1 MSTPGPSTV
10 LLLDTGNEWGGGTN
24 SMIELLRRID
34 RSRFRFVCCFYG
46 DYRKGAGETLTGT
59 LQQIGIET
67 HVLPALPQPGWAK
80 LAKETLRVL
89 LFWSRGLRKRALGRV
104 DRRWRMD
111 VRARQVARLARATGA
126 QLLYLNNQPS
136 SNFEGY
142 LAGRLARLPVLQHC
156 RIDTELLPAEAAIVN
171 DTASAVLCVSQG
183 VLESMAAQ
191 GIRRKLLSCVHNGID
206 LGEASKVHAAS
217 APERF
222 TFGTVG
228 NLMPRK
234 SVDHLIEAAARM
246 KALGERDFRV
256 LIVGDGAERKR
267 LEALVASTG
276 LGGEVEFLGFL
287 EQPLPLIASL
297 DVFAF
302 CSQKE
307 GFPRVVL
314 EAMAL
319 GKPVVSS
326 NVVGP
331 REAVDDGKTG
341 FLYDYGDVAKLA
353 SLLIALR
360 RDAALR
366 RRLGEAGRERARRLF
381 SIDAY
386 VSGVS
391 RVLGSLL
398 PAGGIPR

>member
-1 MSTPGPSTV
+1 VSTPGPATV
-10 LLLDTGNEWGGGTN
+10 LLLDTGHEWGGGTN
-24 SMIELLRRID
+24 SMIELLKRVD

-46 DYRKGAGETLTGT
+46 DYRKGAGETLTRT
-59 LQQIGIET
+59 LQAIGVEAHI
-67 HVLPALPQPGWAK
+67 LPPLPQPGWAK
-80 LAKETLRVL
+80 LFKETLRIV
-89 LFWSRGLRKRALGRV
+89 FSWSQGLRRRMLWQV
-104 DRRWRMD
+104 DRRWRME
-111 VRARQVARLARATGA
+111 VRARQVAELARQTRA

-136 SNFEGY
+136 SNVEGY

-156 RIDTELLPAEAAIVN
+156 RIDTELLPGEAALVN
-171 DTASAVLCVSQG
+171 GTASAVICVSEG
-183 VLESMAAQ
+183 LLESMAAQ
-191 GIRRKLLSCVHNGID
+191 GIRRELLLCVHNGID
-206 LGEASKVHAAS
+206 LAATAEVGALSASQ
-217 APERF
+217 RF

-234 SVDHLIEAAARM
+234 SVHHVIEAAARM
-246 KALGERDFRV
+246 KQLGETDFRV

-267 LEALVASTG
+267 LEAQATDAG
-276 LGGEVEFLGFL
+276 LRGEVEFLGFL
-287 EQPLPLIASL
+287 EQPLPAIASM

-341 FLYDYGDVAKLA
+341 FLYDYGDVEKLA
-353 SLLIALR
+353 SLIIALR
-360 RDAALR
+360 RDAPLR
-366 RRLGEAGRERARRLF
+366 RRLGDAGRERAQRLF

-398 PAGGIPR
+398 PAGSTPR

>member
-1 MSTPGPSTV
+1 MNAPGPSVV

-24 SMIELLRRID
+24 SMIELLKRVD
-34 RSRFRFVCCFYG
+34 RSRFRFVGCFYG
-46 DYRKGAGETLTGT
+46 DYRKGAGESLTATLGK
-59 LQQIGIET
+59 LGIET
-67 HVLPALPQPGWAK
+67 RVLPPLPQPRWAK

-89 LFWSRGLRKRALGRV
+89 FFWSHGLRRRTLWRV

-111 VRARQVARLARATGA
+111 VRARQIARLAREAGA

-136 SNFEGY
+136 SNVEGY

-156 RIDTELLPAEAAIVN
+156 RIDTELLPAEAAIAN
-171 DTASAVLCVSQG
+171 DTASAMICVSEG

-191 GIRRKLLSCVHNGID
+191 GIRRELLSCVHNGID
-206 LGEASKVHAAS
+206 FADTSKVDAAF

-234 SVDHLIEAAARM
+234 SVDHLLQAAARM
-246 KALGERDFRV
+246 KALGEGDFRV

-267 LEALVASTG
+267 LETLVANAG
-276 LGGEVEFLGFL
+276 LRGEVEFFGFL
-287 EQPLPLIASL
+287 EQPLPVLASM
-297 DVFAF
+297 DVFAL

-326 NVVGP
+326 NVGGP

-341 FLYDYGDVAKLA
+341 FLYDYGDVEKLT

-366 RRLGEAGRERARRLF
+366 RRLGEAGRERAQRLF

-398 PAGGIPR
+398 PAGGSPR